1 MKRRSRQAENDPF
14 SVRPSS
20 ACSVLSP
27 SLLTCLHHFGQVRRW
42 QNLKNAAVLQ
52 GRMLRHE
59 LYSMIHVPRL
69 KDENAAELFLGF
81 RIGTVRRCD
90 FVVLPVQGQ
99 GGFLRLKRF
108 STSPM
113 PVGAKM
119 GVVFKACV
127 EHRVLLALGHAF
139 VFAFISI
146 PNRCI
151 SLFFSS
157 LVGASGT
164 ALRAGPFIL

>member
-1 MKRRSRQAENDPF
+1 MKRRSRQAETDPF

-27 SLLTCLHHFGQVRRW
+27 SLLTCLHHFGQVRRRP
-42 QNLKNAAVLQ
+42 NLENAAVLQ

-59 LYSMIHVPRL
+59 LYCMIQVPRL
-69 KDENAAELFLGF
+69 RDENAAELFLGF

-99 GGFLRLKRF
+99 GGFRRLKRF

-119 GVVFKACV
+119 VVVFKACV
-127 EHRVLLALGHAF
+127 EHRVLLALGHAVEFDF
-139 VFAFISI
+139 VVVSKTDVFH
-146 PNRCI
+146 C
-151 SLFFSS
+151 SS
-157 LVGASGT
+157 PRSS
-164 ALRAGPFIL
+164 RQ